1 MSTHNDEMA
10 DRLIE
15 EVKHLRHDIARHV
28 QIAAD
33 QAQELEQLR
42 TDLAAAR
49 AECLRRQTIIGEVAL
64 ERDAARALLPGVY
77 YMDPP
82 DGGNVDLLEQWNR
95 MAKDAL
101 RYRWLRRNPTYLGWE
116 HDCPPEFIDANVD
129 AALAAPEPDK

>member
-1 MSTHNDEMA
+1 MSERELDAVIAAIEER
-10 DRLIE
+10 DRL
-15 EVKHLRHDIARHV
+15 R
-28 QIAAD
+28 
-33 QAQELEQLR
+33 QE
-42 TDLAAAR
+42 LAAAR

-129 AALAAPEPDK
+129 AALASKSNE